1 MQKLDRETS
10 HFRDRFFI
18 DFSRIFDPIL
28 HEKTA
33 KTMEGCSFFMFS
45 LLRLQDRFWTVLG
58 SFWHRFCFNFGSQN
72 FLKTH
77 PKTDQKNHR
86 ILNRFFFAFW
96 SIWAPLL
103 GPSWVPKSVISVH
116 KGVKKRPKRRFK
128 SSSQKSFQNEP
139 KMTPKWVQK
148 PPPGHRFSLILGRFF
163 LTNLVRISFF
173 FLGLVLG
180 IRQVV
185 AWYLLG
191 SCLIIAL

>member
-1 MQKLDRETS
+1 MQKLDKETS
-10 HFRDRFFI
+10 HFRDRLI
-18 DFSRIFDPIL
+18 MDFSRIVDPGL

-72 FLKTH
+72 LLKTH

-103 GPSWVPKSVISVH
+103 GPSWVPKSLISVH
-116 KGVKKRPKRRFK
+116 RGSERGQKGVSNRVPKKA
-128 SSSQKSFQNEP
+128 S
-139 KMTPKWVQK
+139 KMIPKWPQNGSRNH
-148 PPPGHRFSLILGRFF
+148 PRDTDFLRFWE
-163 LTNLVRISFF
+163 SFF
-173 FLGLVLG
+173 
-180 IRQVV
+180 
-185 AWYLLG
+185 
-191 SCLIIAL
+191 